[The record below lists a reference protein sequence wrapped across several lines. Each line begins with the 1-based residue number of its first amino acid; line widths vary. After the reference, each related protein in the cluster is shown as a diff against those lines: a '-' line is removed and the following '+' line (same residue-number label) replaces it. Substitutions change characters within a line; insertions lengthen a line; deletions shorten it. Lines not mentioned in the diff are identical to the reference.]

1 MNRFFTKT
9 LEVDV
14 TFRVA
19 LDRDDVRE
27 RSRLPD
33 VYRSPDVF
41 RLPAKKIERG
51 PHENRKIN
59 ANLEITTPTTSYP
72 MTLVGE
78 SKCRQAKQATLRF
91 TNIHHTLF
99 SSSPSAHD
107 ETNMDFSAPLSSLAP
122 PLTLLHYFIIIN

>member
-1 MNRFFTKT
+1 MNRFFTVT

-19 LDRDDVRE
+19 LDCDDVHE

-41 RLPAKKIERG
+41 HLPVKKIERG

-59 ANLEITTPTTSYP
+59 ANLKITTPTTPVYA
-72 MTLVGE
+72 LVLPRE
-78 SKCRQAKQATLRF
+78 S
-91 TNIHHTLF
+91 
-99 SSSPSAHD
+99 P
-107 ETNMDFSAPLSSLAP
+107 
-122 PLTLLHYFIIIN
+122 

>member
-1 MNRFFTKT
+1 MNRLLTQT

-41 RLPAKKIERG
+41 RLPAKTITGRG
-51 PHENRKIN
+51 PVRSCSGRE
-59 ANLEITTPTTSYP
+59 PVS
-72 MTLVGE
+72 
-78 SKCRQAKQATLRF
+78 RQKNVSQLYR
-91 TNIHHTLF
+91 
-99 SSSPSAHD
+99 
-107 ETNMDFSAPLSSLAP
+107 
-122 PLTLLHYFIIIN
+122 LL

>member
-41 RLPAKKIERG
+41 RLPAKTITGRG
-51 PHENRKIN
+51 PVRSCSGRE
-59 ANLEITTPTTSYP
+59 PVP
-72 MTLVGE
+72 
-78 SKCRQAKQATLRF
+78 RQKNVSQLYR
-91 TNIHHTLF
+91 
-99 SSSPSAHD
+99 
-107 ETNMDFSAPLSSLAP
+107 
-122 PLTLLHYFIIIN
+122 LL

>member
-1 MNRFFTKT
+1 VNRYSTVT

-14 TFRVA
+14 TFRVT

-59 ANLEITTPTTSYP
+59 ANLKITTPTTSYP

-78 SKCRQAKQATLRF
+78 SKCPHAK
-91 TNIHHTLF
+91 
-99 SSSPSAHD
+99 
-107 ETNMDFSAPLSSLAP
+107 
-122 PLTLLHYFIIIN
+122 

>member
-1 MNRFFTKT
+1 MNRFCTVT

-14 TFRVA
+14 TFRVT

-51 PHENRKIN
+51 PHENRN
-59 ANLEITTPTTSYP
+59 NYSYY
-72 MTLVGE
+72 
-78 SKCRQAKQATLRF
+78 F
-91 TNIHHTLF
+91 
-99 SSSPSAHD
+99 
-107 ETNMDFSAPLSSLAP
+107 LSYDSCW
-122 PLTLLHYFIIIN
+122 

>member
-1 MNRFFTKT
+1 MNSFFTKT

-59 ANLEITTPTTSYP
+59 ANLEITTPTTSY
-72 MTLVGE
+72 L
-78 SKCRQAKQATLRF
+78 
-91 TNIHHTLF
+91 
-99 SSSPSAHD
+99 
-107 ETNMDFSAPLSSLAP
+107 
-122 PLTLLHYFIIIN
+122 